1 MDFSSSCILLEG
13 GLVYVQGVK
22 GTMEKNKDRQE
33 VKGEIKNVKKFT
45 QGLKYIEILN
55 EI

>member
-1 MDFSSSCILLEG
+1 
-13 GLVYVQGVK
+13 
-22 GTMEKNKDRQE
+22 MEKNKDRQE
-33 VKGEIKNVKKFT
+33 VKGELRTLKKFT

>member
-1 MDFSSSCILLEG
+1 
-13 GLVYVQGVK
+13 
-22 GTMEKNKDRQE
+22 MEKSKDRQA
-33 VKGEIKNVKKFT
+33 VKGELRKLKKFT